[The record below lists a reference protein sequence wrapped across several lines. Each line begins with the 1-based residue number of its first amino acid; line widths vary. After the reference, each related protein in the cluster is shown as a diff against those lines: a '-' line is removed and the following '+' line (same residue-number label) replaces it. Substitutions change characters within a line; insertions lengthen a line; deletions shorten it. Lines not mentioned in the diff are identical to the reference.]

1 MVWIFFDVISITIL
15 KIKIIV
21 KNIALRANKNW
32 KGVFHEFLFL
42 FQISFETYVDLQ
54 IILF

>member
-1 MVWIFFDVISITIL
+1 MAWIFFDVISIAIL

-21 KNIALRANKNW
+21 KNIALSSW
-32 KGVFHEFLFL
+32 KSVFHEFLFL
-42 FQISFETYVDLQ
+42 FQISFKTYVDLQ